1 MWKRLVESAALLADG
16 VVDSN
21 DKALLTAKL
30 RQSEYPNIFMSV
42 VGCVFLG
49 TPFRGTKSQH
59 KASLLAEMAQTV
71 GLGTNSGLVK
81 LLEEDSET
89 LKDLLDDFV
98 ALAKEASMR
107 LFCFFEQ
114 HESDMMKLVSKNVP
128 IKHKVMNQPMVKAV
142 HDVC

>member
-1 MWKRLVESAALLADG
+1 M
-16 VVDSN
+16 DSSIFARMPIN
-21 DKALLTAKL
+21 YIAKALLTAKL
-30 RQSEYPNIFMSV
+30 RQSDYPNIFMSV

-49 TPFRGTKSQH
+49 TPFRGTRSQT
-59 KASLLAEMAQTV
+59 KASLLAEMASTV

-98 ALAKEASMR
+98 SLAKEANMR

-114 HESDMMKLVSKNVP
+114 HETDMMRLISKNSLFH
-128 IKHKVMNQPMVKAV
+128 HKV
-142 HDVC
+142 